1 MVEIESFRTLAL
13 SFPGSSEAP
22 HFEKTSFRAG
32 KKIFATLDL
41 KNNLACIRLSP
52 IDHDLFSAFDNSSI
66 YAVANK
72 WGRQAWTMVDL
83 KKVRKDLFKDVLTCG
98 FCTAAPKKL
107 ADLVSKE
114 SKSGSH

>member
-13 SFPGSSEAP
+13 SFPESSEAP

-41 KNNLACIRLSP
+41 KNNMACVRLSP
-52 IDHDLFSAFDNSSI
+52 IDQDVFSAFDKSI
-66 YAVANK
+66 IYPLANK
-72 WGRQAWTMVDL
+72 WGRQGWTMVDL
-83 KKVRKDLFKDVLTCG
+83 KKVRMDLFKDMLTCG
-98 FCTAAPKKL
+98 FCTVATKRL

-114 SKSGSH
+114 SKT